1 MIIRYEFFRKIN
13 HSFKTTMGEE
23 YAKILN
29 TLGKKEMGVLE
40 SYIKSGGT
48 DTLSEKEYWKVS
60 WKKPARPLLSLRQKR
75 WIQIRARSSY
85 HHNEKITGLSQATK
99 KILLLRI
106 STNIQLQKQWRME
119 PIYLQ
124 RISPSISQI
133 PQKSIVSP
141 FFPHNPLISA
151 PKTPHSSPQHRKKH
165 KRAYNDISAT
175 KK

>member
-1 MIIRYEFFRKIN
+1 MLRIFRKN
-13 HSFKTTMGEE
+13 Q
-23 YAKILN
+23 
-29 TLGKKEMGVLE
+29 
-40 SYIKSGGT
+40 
-48 DTLSEKEYWKVS
+48 
-60 WKKPARPLLSLRQKR
+60 PL
-75 WIQIRARSSY
+75 IQN
-85 HHNEKITGLSQATK
+85 HNEWRMHQNPQHSRQEGNGCARIIYQKWWCKRCRKKSTGKCHGKSQQGHSSRSVKNAESKYEQEAPTITMRKSLNYHRLQK

-106 STNIQLQKQWRME
+106 STNTQLQKQWRME

-141 FFPHNPLISA
+141 FSPHNLSIPA
-151 PKTPHSSPQHRKKH
+151 PKTLHSSPQHRKKH

>member
-1 MIIRYEFFRKIN
+1 MLRIFQKNQPLIQNHNGWRIRQNPQHSRKKGNGCARIIYQKWWCR
-13 HSFKTTMGEE
+13 HAVG
-23 YAKILN
+23 
-29 TLGKKEMGVLE
+29 
-40 SYIKSGGT
+40 
-48 DTLSEKEYWKVS
+48 KEYWKVS